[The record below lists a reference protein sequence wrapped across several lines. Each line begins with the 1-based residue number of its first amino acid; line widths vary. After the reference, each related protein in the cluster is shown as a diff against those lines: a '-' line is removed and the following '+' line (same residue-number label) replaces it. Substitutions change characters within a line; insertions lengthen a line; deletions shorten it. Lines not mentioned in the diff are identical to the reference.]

1 MPGQQRRERKLRS
14 FLGARFWHTAPCAC
28 IVTPAGKDR
37 IAAFS
42 YKGRAVCSSCSGRR
56 MVHTA
61 AHVVDRVLAKVPVR
75 QWVLSL
81 PFPCVTA
88 WLTTRRW

>member
-1 MPGQQRRERKLRS
+1 MPGQQRRERKLALVSGCEVLAHGSLRV
-14 FLGARFWHTAPCAC
+14 HCD
-28 IVTPAGKDR
+28 AGGQDR